1 MSKITKIKRLD
12 ALWSKVVR
20 NRAGNKCEYCGSTKK
35 VQAHHIIPRTKW
47 ALRYDLENGIAL
59 CYRHH
64 FHFAHKDALAFTA
77 WVETKRDLKYLNS
90 KRNNTTKNDY
100 TAIELYLNQQL

>member
-12 ALWSKVVR
+12 HLWSKAVR
-20 NRAGNKCEYCGSTKK
+20 KRAGNKCEKCGSTNV

-47 ALRYDLENGIAL
+47 GTRYDLYNGVAL
-59 CYRHH
+59 CRHH
-64 FHFAHKDALAFTA
+64 HLYWAHKDAVAFTA
-77 WVETKRDLKYLNS
+77 WIETKRDLKYLNS

-100 TAIELYLNQQL
+100 TAIELYLNQYQ